1 MNNIYLDYNLILYL
15 NKKEYFLL
23 YQYNLIRIFIIIFNY
38 IILKNAYQTN
48 SFVILMILEYN
59 FIS

>member
-38 IILKNAYQTN
+38 IILKNAY
-48 SFVILMILEYN
+48 
-59 FIS
+59 